1 MNTTLCRTHGLKSG
15 ACRRPETERQG
26 LPMRPS
32 HDSVRRSESSL
43 HTVGPPVLLNS
54 IIGTPGGRY
63 TRLVTPLRAP
73 FAAPIAP
80 SYRGEDLSTTLLR
93 DTSPVPLPSEQCVRV
108 EACACRSTAARGW
121 HCDEG
126 CARPR
131 RARHG
136 SARRAYQ
143 RQLSRH
149 GNAYPGSSSEPG
161 RRRRDATAAH
171 STSSARCPALSPAAR
186 SDGRRLAR
194 CSAPWPQ
201 TEERPRGVCDVR
213 CGV

>member
-1 MNTTLCRTHGLKSG
+1 MRGHVVGLGSSPLGLG
-15 ACRRPETERQG
+15 AS
-26 LPMRPS
+26 PS
-32 HDSVRRSESSL
+32 
-43 HTVGPPVLLNS
+43 
-54 IIGTPGGRY
+54 
-63 TRLVTPLRAP
+63 
-73 FAAPIAP
+73 
-80 SYRGEDLSTTLLR
+80 
-93 DTSPVPLPSEQCVRV
+93 PLPSEQCVRV

-201 TEERPRGVCDVR
+201 TEAVAKKIKILSSLFGPRR
-213 CGV
+213 KTRRFWAFQSTLNRLAELKLSLSLSFHNY

>member
-1 MNTTLCRTHGLKSG
+1 MRCHVVGLGSPPLGLG
-15 ACRRPETERQG
+15 A
-26 LPMRPS
+26 S
-32 HDSVRRSESSL
+32 
-43 HTVGPPVLLNS
+43 PP
-54 IIGTPGGRY
+54 
-63 TRLVTPLRAP
+63 
-73 FAAPIAP
+73 
-80 SYRGEDLSTTLLR
+80 
-93 DTSPVPLPSEQCVRV
+93 PLPSEQCVRV

-171 STSSARCPALSPAAR
+171 STSSARCPAVSPAPR
-186 SDGRRLAR
+186 GDGRRLAR

-213 CGV
+213 CGAAFSPRQRLCLSSRGWSALRAYGGRPRQLGKPSIRPRGLIARTLDLGVTLSRLSLT

>member
-1 MNTTLCRTHGLKSG
+1 MRGLVVGLGSSPLGLG
-15 ACRRPETERQG
+15 AS
-26 LPMRPS
+26 PS
-32 HDSVRRSESSL
+32 
-43 HTVGPPVLLNS
+43 
-54 IIGTPGGRY
+54 
-63 TRLVTPLRAP
+63 
-73 FAAPIAP
+73 
-80 SYRGEDLSTTLLR
+80 
-93 DTSPVPLPSEQCVRV
+93 PLPSEQCVRV

-131 RARHG
+131 RARH
-136 SARRAYQ
+136 RAYQ

-186 SDGRRLAR
+186 SDGRRSAR

-201 TEERPRGVCDVR
+201 TEEFSVLAWQALGALGVRFQPLMQEKKTCGPSPCRLRAKSKTRNAALGSQRGVISQ
-213 CGV
+213 

>member
-1 MNTTLCRTHGLKSG
+1 MAATHPERTPLVTRGRTPSG
-15 ACRRPETERQG
+15 TRRWALRAASPARHPDAQGARVERQAAREDWLQSRRP
-26 LPMRPS
+26 
-32 HDSVRRSESSL
+32 
-43 HTVGPPVLLNS
+43 
-54 IIGTPGGRY
+54 PG
-63 TRLVTPLRAP
+63 
-73 FAAPIAP
+73 
-80 SYRGEDLSTTLLR
+80 RGMMCAWSCSGSR
-93 DTSPVPLPSEQCVRV
+93 KLPSRAREGPTPPPCPRNSVCARV

-136 SARRAYQ
+136 LARRAYR

-194 CSAPWPQ
+194 CSAPWRQ

>member
-1 MNTTLCRTHGLKSG
+1 MRCQNAVRTLSEHCQNAVRTLSERPGLCQNRCGSSTNQVRGLVVGLGSSPLGLG
-15 ACRRPETERQG
+15 AS
-26 LPMRPS
+26 PS
-32 HDSVRRSESSL
+32 
-43 HTVGPPVLLNS
+43 
-54 IIGTPGGRY
+54 
-63 TRLVTPLRAP
+63 
-73 FAAPIAP
+73 
-80 SYRGEDLSTTLLR
+80 
-93 DTSPVPLPSEQCVRV
+93 PLPPEHCVRV
-108 EACACRSTAARGW
+108 EACACWSTAARGW

-171 STSSARCPALSPAAR
+171 STSSARCPAVSPAAR